1 MPFYETKVYFDGS
14 HYIAIP
20 YKANPSVKKSAVIKD
35 TEIDEKKE
43 AFEKAYKGTKAKGR
57 KKKIKEIE
65 AEMKPHFESE
75 EKAAEYVKAQM
86 ERKQRNLI
94 VRRSRLARRI
104 NMGEWNYFCTFTYD
118 DKKHTEE
125 SFKKKLQNCFKKMC
139 YRKGW
144 AYIGVWERSPENNR
158 LHFHGLFNIP
168 GNAMVGDL
176 TEHRDYSTKA
186 HKMQTT
192 MQNTYF
198 NERFGRSD
206 FKPIDKSGLDDAKAY
221 LMKYIEKTGERIVY
235 SKNTFAY
242 FYSDILD
249 DDVVCTIGQE
259 DRKLLLFD
267 DFSCFDE
274 GVYIGEVSRETINQ
288 MRKTN

>member
-1 MPFYETKVYFDGS
+1 MAYYETKVYFDGS

-20 YKANPSVKKSAVIKD
+20 YKANPTAKKGGEMNELAL
-35 TEIDEKKE
+35 DEKKE
-43 AFEKAYKGTKAKGR
+43 AFEKAYKEIRGKW
-57 KKKIKEIE
+57 KKKADKLV
-65 AEMKPHFESE
+65 AELAPHFESE
-75 EKAAEYVKAQM
+75 EKATEYVMANL
-86 ERKQRNLI
+86 ERKKRNFT
-94 VRRSRLARRI
+94 VRCTRLARKI
-104 NMGEWNYFCTFTYD
+104 NIGEWNYFCTFTYD

-144 AYIGVWERSPENNR
+144 AYIGVWERSPKNNR

-168 GNAMVGDL
+168 ENAMVGDL

-186 HKMQTT
+186 RKMQTT

-206 FKPIDKSGLDDAKAY
+206 FKPLDTRELDDAKAY
-221 LMKYIEKTGERIVY
+221 LMKYIEKSGERIVC
-235 SKNTFAY
+235 SKNTFTY
-242 FYSDILD
+242 FYSDILE

-267 DFSCFDE
+267 DFSCFND
-274 GVYIGEVSRETINQ
+274 GVYIGNVSRETIKQ

>member
-1 MPFYETKVYFDGS
+1 MAYKEAKVYFDGS

-20 YKANPSVKKSAVIKD
+20 KTTRPTARKRGGIKDEETNEKKKAFEIAYKSA
-35 TEIDEKKE
+35 
-43 AFEKAYKGTKAKGR
+43 KAR
-57 KKKIKEIE
+57 KKKEKTTEIV
-65 AEMKPHFESE
+65 AEIAPHFEDE
-75 EKAAEYVKAQM
+75 DEATAFVAEHI
-86 ERKQRNLI
+86 ERKKRNLI
-94 VRRSRLARRI
+94 ARRTRLARKI
-104 NMGEWNYFCTFTYD
+104 NLGEWNYFCTFTYD

-125 SFKKKLQNCFKKMC
+125 SFQGKLRDCFKKMC
-139 YRKGW
+139 QRRDW
-144 AYIGVWERSPENNR
+144 AYIGVWERSPKNNR
-158 LHFHGLFNIP
+158 LHFHGLFHIP
-168 GNAMVGDL
+168 PNKMVGEL
-176 TEHRDYSTKA
+176 IECRDYSTKA

-206 FKPIDKSGLDDAKAY
+206 FEPLDKERLGEAKAY
-221 LMKYIEKTGERIVY
+221 LMKYLDKSGERIAY
-235 SKNTFAY
+235 SKGTPTY
-242 FYSDILD
+242 FISDILE

-274 GVYIGEVSRETINQ
+274 GVYIGEVSPETIKQ

>member
-1 MPFYETKVYFDGS
+1 MAYYETKVYFDGS

-20 YKANPSVKKSAVIKD
+20 YKANTTAKKSGEIK
-35 TEIDEKKE
+35 ELALDEKKE
-43 AFEKAYKGTKAKGR
+43 AFEKAYKEIKGKW
-57 KKKIKEIE
+57 KKKADKLV
-65 AEMKPHFESE
+65 AELAPHFESE
-75 EKAAEYVKAQM
+75 EKATEYVMANL
-86 ERKQRNLI
+86 ERKKRNFT
-94 VRRSRLARRI
+94 VRCTRLARKI
-104 NMGEWNYFCTFTYD
+104 NIGEWNYFCTFTYD

-144 AYIGVWERSPENNR
+144 AYIGVWERSPKNNR

-168 GNAMVGDL
+168 ENAMVGDL

-186 HKMQTT
+186 RKMQTT

-198 NERFGRSD
+198 NERFDRSD
-206 FKPIDKSGLDDAKAY
+206 FKPLDTRELDDAKAY
-221 LMKYIEKTGERIVY
+221 LMKYIEKSGERIVC
-235 SKNTFAY
+235 SKNTFIY
-242 FYSDILD
+242 FYSDILE

-267 DFSCFDE
+267 DFSCFDN
-274 GVYIGEVSRETINQ
+274 GVYVGEVSRETIDQ